1 LLQEF
6 EAIAAELEID
16 FEDYYQ
22 REQQLQQQLPDMT
35 LLRAIT
41 NFLSKERSSPF
52 CLDVPSDFAYGQ
64 WGI

>member
-41 NFLSKERSSPF
+41 NFLCKERSSPF
-52 CLDVPSDFAYGQ
+52 CLDVPSDFAVAQ

>member
-22 REQQLQQQLPDMT
+22 REQQLQQLPDMT
-35 LLRAIT
+35 LLRAIK
-41 NFLSKERSSPF
+41 NFLCKERISPF
-52 CLDVPSDFAYGQ
+52 SLDVPSDFAYGQ

>member
-35 LLRAIT
+35 LLRAIKR
-41 NFLSKERSSPF
+41 FLTKERISPF
-52 CLDVPSDFAYGQ
+52 SLDVPSDFAYGQ

>member
-35 LLRAIT
+35 LLRAIKH
-41 NFLSKERSSPF
+41 FLTKERISPF
-52 CLDVPSDFAYGQ
+52 SLDVPSDFAYGQ